1 MTYIN
6 KFKTYCPMI
15 LFLFVVFSFSLNIQ
29 TANAQSK
36 QKDTTI
42 VSVNELTDLKGDEW
56 AFKAVKEL
64 VEKYD
69 VLEGY
74 PDATYLGQKFATR
87 LELAAALYDL
97 ATYFSDE
104 IALDREDL
112 AKLAK
117 LMDEFSNE
125 LKAIQVKV
133 DELEG
138 KVADLDK
145 RTGALETQVTE
156 HKAILDEHE
165 KRLAYA
171 ERRKGFILERL
182 IKGVVVDIRDVTRG
196 LLATILSPFDK
207 KLSST
212 ISK

>member
-6 KFKTYCPMI
+6 KFKKYCPMI

-69 VLEGY
+69 V
-74 PDATYLGQKFATR
+74 
-87 LELAAALYDL
+87 
-97 ATYFSDE
+97 
-104 IALDREDL
+104 
-112 AKLAK
+112 
-117 LMDEFSNE
+117 
-125 LKAIQVKV
+125 
-133 DELEG
+133 LEG

-207 KLSST
+207 KLS
-212 ISK
+212 

>member
-1 MTYIN
+1 
-6 KFKTYCPMI
+6 
-15 LFLFVVFSFSLNIQ
+15 
-29 TANAQSK
+29 
-36 QKDTTI
+36 
-42 VSVNELTDLKGDEW
+42 
-56 AFKAVKEL
+56 
-64 VEKYD
+64 
-69 VLEGY
+69 
-74 PDATYLGQKFATR
+74 
-87 LELAAALYDL
+87 
-97 ATYFSDE
+97 
-104 IALDREDL
+104 
-112 AKLAK
+112 
-117 LMDEFSNE
+117 MDEFSNE

>member
-1 MTYIN
+1 M
-6 KFKTYCPMI
+6 
-15 LFLFVVFSFSLNIQ
+15 LFRS
-29 TANAQSK
+29 
-36 QKDTTI
+36 
-42 VSVNELTDLKGDEW
+42 
-56 AFKAVKEL
+56 
-64 VEKYD
+64 
-69 VLEGY
+69 
-74 PDATYLGQKFATR
+74 
-87 LELAAALYDL
+87 
-97 ATYFSDE
+97 TYFSDE